1 MHNCRQNT
9 PLSSTKLSYICRDQS
24 IYMSIWLL
32 IGIAILVL
40 VTLISVLKL
49 QPFISF
55 LVVSLGLGMAGSL
68 STEQTI
74 AAMQKGIGGTLG
86 SIIPIIILG
95 AMMGKMVA
103 KSKATFVLSEYFVGL
118 FGPKN
123 LPIAFM
129 LIGFIVGLPL
139 FFSVAFLLL
148 APLVLSTAERYN
160 LPPVYLGI
168 PMLASLSITQGFL
181 PPHPAPYYLVT
192 HLPGAEMGATLG
204 YGILISI
211 PAMLASG
218 WLFGKTLK
226 NIPASPMSF
235 VEADESGQN
244 PSVGISLSILLL
256 PVALIAIKSFVHL
269 PLFDLLGEP
278 LVALLISVFV
288 SVYFLGIRRGIAWTE
303 ISGWLVDSIKE
314 ISPLMLTFGGAG
326 AFKEILQ
333 EMHVGDA
340 LHSLTQDSSLN
351 PLIIAWG
358 IAAVL
363 RIVTGSSTVSGIT
376 TAGLILPLLASSGTN
391 PTLLA
396 LSIGAGS
403 MVLSHVNDA
412 GFWLY
417 KEYFGVSIK
426 NSLRSWTIME
436 TILAVVGLLG
446 VLGLELVL

>member
-1 MHNCRQNT
+1 
-9 PLSSTKLSYICRDQS
+9 
-24 IYMSIWLL
+24 MSIWLL
-32 IGIAILVL
+32 IGIAIVIL
-40 VTLISVLKL
+40 VTLISVMKW
-49 QPFISF
+49 QPFIAF
-55 LVVSLGLGMAGSL
+55 LVVSIGLGIAGSL

-95 AMMGKMVA
+95 SMLGKMVA
-103 KSKATFVLSEYFVGL
+103 KSRATFVLSEYFVRL

-148 APLVLSTAERYN
+148 TPLVLSTAERYN

-192 HLPGAEMGATLG
+192 HLPDAEMGTTLG

-218 WLFGKTLK
+218 WLFGKTLR

-235 VEADESGQN
+235 VQKDESGN
-244 PSVGISLSILLL
+244 TPSVGISLSILLL
-256 PVALIAIKSFVHL
+256 PIALIASKSVVHL
-269 PLFDLLGEP
+269 PGIDLIGEP
-278 LVALLISVFV
+278 MVALLISVFAA
-288 SVYFLGIRRGIAWTE
+288 VYLLGLRRGISWPE
-303 ISGWLVDSIKE
+303 ISEWLKDSIKDV
-314 ISPLMLTFGGAG
+314 SPLLLTFGGAG

-333 EMHVGDA
+333 EMRVGDA
-340 LHSLTQDSSLN
+340 LQELTEGSTLN
-351 PLIIAWG
+351 PLIIAWI

-376 TAGLILPLLASSGTN
+376 TAGLILPLLATSGTDAN
-391 PTLLA
+391 LLA

-436 TILAVVGLLG
+436 TILAVMGLLG
-446 VLGLELVL
+446 VLGLELIR

>member
-1 MHNCRQNT
+1 
-9 PLSSTKLSYICRDQS
+9 
-24 IYMSIWLL
+24 MSIWLL

-235 VEADESGQN
+235 VEADESGQT
-244 PSVGISLSILLL
+244 PSAGISLSILLL
-256 PVALIAIKSFVHL
+256 PVVLIAIKSFVHL

-288 SVYFLGIRRGIAWTE
+288 SVYFLGIRRGITWTE

-340 LHSLTQDSSLN
+340 LHEMTQDSSLN

-376 TAGLILPLLASSGTN
+376 TAGLILPLLASSETN

>member
-1 MHNCRQNT
+1 
-9 PLSSTKLSYICRDQS
+9 
-24 IYMSIWLL
+24 MSIWLL

-204 YGILISI
+204 YGIIISI

-288 SVYFLGIRRGIAWTE
+288 SVYFLGIRRGITWTE
-303 ISGWLVDSIKE
+303 ISGWLIDSIKE

-340 LHSLTQDSSLN
+340 LHEMTQDSSLN

-426 NSLRSWTIME
+426 NSLRTWTIME